1 MLYASSYCRQVL
13 PLHSCFLMLR
23 YSQLLFI
30 TVRTATGFVKVRIF
44 KCLNMIGGLFV
55 IKRKSVKKY
64 MRPAILFICI
74 VLIVALASGCGSKES
89 SESDNKI
96 KIMTTI
102 FPEYDWV
109 KNILGSQ
116 TDNVDLVLLVDDGV
130 DLHSYEPSAED
141 ISTISDCDLFIYTGG
156 ESDDWVDDAL
166 DQATNKDMEV
176 MNLMDVLGDSV
187 KTEEAVEGMQEEEH
201 EHDEQGDEDHED
213 SDHEDE
219 EGHEEEKDEHVW
231 LSLKNAE
238 KICSEITE
246 RLDSIDP
253 ENKSLYDE
261 NEAAYA
267 KELAVLDSRYKET
280 VDNSKRK
287 TVLFADRFPF
297 RYIADDYDLKYYAA
311 FAGCSA
317 ETEASFETVKF
328 LAEKVDELDLP
339 CVLTIEGAKHKIAE
353 TVISNTSSKD
363 QKILT
368 MDSMQSVSSDDVKD
382 GASYISIMGKN
393 LDVLKEALN

>member
-1 MLYASSYCRQVL
+1 M
-13 PLHSCFLMLR
+13 
-23 YSQLLFI
+23 
-30 TVRTATGFVKVRIF
+30 
-44 KCLNMIGGLFV
+44 
-55 IKRKSVKKY
+55 KRKSVKKY
-64 MRPAILFICI
+64 MRPAILFVCI

-96 KIMTTI
+96 KIVTTI

-280 VDNSKRK
+280 VDNSERK

-328 LAEKVDELDLP
+328 LAEKVDELGLP
-339 CVLTIEGAKHKIAE
+339 CVLTIEGAKHKVAE

-382 GASYISIMGKN
+382 GASYISIMEKN